1 MTGIDVNIGL
11 RTPGIPG
18 CDKKSCHGAK
28 HVSYC
33 GFVVD
38 SIIEEQGGKGCF
50 GLERI

>member
-1 MTGIDVNIGL
+1 MYRSPDPGL
-11 RTPGIPG
+11 KRAAMG
-18 CDKKSCHGAK
+18 K